1 MEREMETLIVTDELG
16 NDIECEIIMTFES
29 EDFGKTYVVYQILN
43 DESGEYYAASYNPE
57 EGDEGQLFQVETEE
71 EWELIEEVLE
81 SFIEEQEEEEEAE
94 KEETEKEE

>member
-1 MEREMETLIVTDELG
+1 
-16 NDIECEIIMTFES
+16 MTFES

-57 EGDEGQLFQVETEE
+57 EGDEGQLFQVETED
-71 EWELIEEVLE
+71 EWDLIEEVLE